1 MLKKIIFFLVPI
13 LSLFA
18 QVGIPFGKIKAD
30 FSSPLIFPSTKEV
43 TSSEEAAYGDKYF
56 AQFTFPYNLEA
67 TLGYA
72 LSLDKNNSLLGFWRL
87 KYGDDPLNSIYT
99 HNAETQGGAPTFSR
113 QTINNLI
120 SFKAINKFRRF
131 SLSTTAFAVF
141 DLSRETRAEDF
152 SDGVQNNYS
161 YNLNFR
167 LDFPLPR
174 GIILSPSISYAYN
187 QFPNDF
193 TPVPAAIISAVLPS
207 DINATSGGIFEIRE
221 DYHKVGVG
229 LASGFP
235 ILNNLRL
242 NLNYSFSADFYV
254 QNPVPNFSFDGGYSD
269 DNKLNLKNNLS
280 LDLFANFLP
289 RVNYYLFNLRLSYLF
304 RNNDSNFVRLLSAS
318 SNFLTRLSSD
328 DKTIILQPLVNFN
341 LSVILADDYEDFIFN
356 LIGLYPTIKFHQQYS
371 FTLGYSFSIKNYIN
385 NFALYGNEE
394 EVGVAL
400 GTYKGED
407 RFDINHNLFVSFLLQ
422 SKDKSVNFTP
432 YFGFQFSSSNNFGSG
447 LNRDVYYLGMV
458 TSYEF

>member
-1 MLKKIIFFLVPI
+1 MLKKIIFFLVPV

-30 FSSPLIFPSTKEV
+30 LSVPLIFPSTKE
-43 TSSEEAAYGDKYF
+43 TSSSQFPDYGDKYF
-56 AQFTFPYNLEA
+56 AQFAFPYNLEA

-72 LSLDKNNSLLGFWRL
+72 LSIDKNNSLLGFWRL
-87 KYGDDPLNSIYT
+87 KYGDDPFNSIFT
-99 HNAETQGGAPTFSR
+99 HNDEAQGGAPTFTR
-113 QTINNLI
+113 QSINNLI
-120 SFKAINKFRRF
+120 SFKVINKFRRF

-141 DLSRETRAEDF
+141 DLSREVRTEDF
-152 SDGVQNNYS
+152 VDGVQNNYS
-161 YNLNFR
+161 YNLSIR
-167 LDFPLPR
+167 MDFPLPR
-174 GIILSPSISYAYN
+174 GIILSPNVSYGYN

-193 TPVPAAIISAVLPS
+193 TPIPAALVSSILPTANIS
-207 DINATSGGIFEIRE
+207 SGGIFEIRE

-242 NLNYSFSADFYV
+242 NLNYAFSADFYV
-254 QNPVPNFSFDGGYSD
+254 ENPVPNFSVNGGYSD
-269 DNKLNLKNNLS
+269 VNKRNFKNNLS

-289 RVNYYLFNLRLSYLF
+289 QANYYFFNLRLSYLF
-304 RNNDSNFVRLLSAS
+304 RNNDSNFVRVLSTTS
-318 SNFLTRLSSD
+318 DFVTRLSSD
-328 DKTIILQPLVNFN
+328 DKTIILQPLPGFN
-341 LSVILADDYEDFIFN
+341 IILADDYEDFIFN
-356 LIGLYPTIKFHQQYS
+356 LIGLYPTIKFHRQYS

-385 NFALYGNEE
+385 NFALFGNEE
-394 EVGVAL
+394 EPGVDS
-400 GTYKGED
+400 GTYKAEE
-407 RFDINHNLFVSFLLQ
+407 RFDINHNLFVSFLIQ
-422 SKDKSVNFTP
+422 SRDRSVNFTP